1 MSAHA
6 SDRTYWLIA
15 IILAV
20 ITALEVAYPFVT
32 EGITALNYYYM
43 PILAV
48 MSAMKFFL
56 TLSSYFWKNN
66 LRRIT
71 LDFLLCEHSVLKP
84 LN

>member
-48 MSAMKFFL
+48 MSAMKFF
-56 TLSSYFWKNN
+56 F
-66 LRRIT
+66 
-71 LDFLLCEHSVLKP
+71 V
-84 LN
+84 